1 MINIDKLGIRRYSLR
16 IFGPRCDP
24 NYQQKGSTTTSGV
37 NNKKCSLS
45 VVGVLLACNTVQGGK
60 KKSKMIKET
69 FNALQQFIPS
79 LVYEPSLISF

>member
-1 MINIDKLGIRRYSLR
+1 MVVLVGEVD
-16 IFGPRCDP
+16 C
-24 NYQQKGSTTTSGV
+24 GV
-37 NNKKCSLS
+37 VWLT